1 MAQITRST
9 KIGGGTTLQSN
20 TLARAAD
27 VETDILTLFAAHN
40 AADDGSVK
48 WQVGSFENATST
60 VVIANNST
68 GTNDILDA
76 RDNGTSVL
84 KVADGG
90 TTTITS
96 TGVATKALVVN
107 NGTSTGNV
115 LEAQDNGTARFT
127 VADGGTATITAAN
140 GGTDKGLVVNNGTST
155 GNIIEAQDNGSAVV
169 TIPDGGGINIAKTTN
184 QLVLGTSTTTTIN
197 VTAPS
202 VSRVVTLPDPGGVAS
217 FVLTESTQTINGL
230 KSFGSAPI
238 LTANAAATPT
248 AGSLNRDAA
257 GGMSWA
263 HVTQAAGTFS
273 LVSDVNITSLSD
285 DGVGLFTL
293 TFATAYTGDD
303 QYAVSTSTRS
313 GLVKFTTT
321 RTASTIQFTTTDFS
335 DNPADRNAIVN
346 VLIAGRQ

>member
-40 AADDGSVK
+40 AADDGSAK
-48 WQVGSFENATST
+48 WQVGSFENAVST

-68 GTNDILDA
+68 GTNNIFEA
-76 RDNGTSVL
+76 RDNGTAVVT
-84 KVADGG
+84 VADGG
-90 TTTITS
+90 ATTVLATGATS
-96 TGVATKALVVN
+96 VPLVVN
-107 NGTSTGNV
+107 NGTSTGNA
-115 LEAQDNGTARFT
+115 LEIKDNGTNRLV
-127 VADGGTATITAAN
+127 VADGGTTTITAAN
-140 GGTDKGLVVNNGTST
+140 GGTDKGLIVNNGTST

-184 QLVLGTSTTTTIN
+184 QLILGTTNTTTISA
-197 VTAPS
+197 TAPS
-202 VSRVVTLPDPGGVAS
+202 ASRVVTLPDPGAAAS
-217 FVLTESTQTINGL
+217 FVITESAQTVNGV
-230 KSFGSAPI
+230 KTFGAAPV
-238 LTANAAATPT
+238 LSANAAATPT

-263 HVTQAAGTFS
+263 YVTQAAGAFT
-273 LVSDVNITSLSD
+273 LTSDVNIASLSD

-293 TFATAYTGDD
+293 TFATAYIGDD
-303 QYAVSTSTRS
+303 QYAVTTGTRS
-313 GLVKFTTT
+313 GLAKIATG
-321 RTASTIQFTTTDFS
+321 RTASTVQITTTDFS

-346 VLIAGRQ
+346 VLIAGKQ